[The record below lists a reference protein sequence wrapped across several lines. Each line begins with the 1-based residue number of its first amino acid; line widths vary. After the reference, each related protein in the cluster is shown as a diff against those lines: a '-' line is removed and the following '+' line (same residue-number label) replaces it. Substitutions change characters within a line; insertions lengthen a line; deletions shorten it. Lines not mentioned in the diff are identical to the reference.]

1 MKTMKLFFSTLFVVI
16 ISAIGMVSCND
27 DDEPKDKV
35 IEVTMSVSENTDI
48 MYSLF
53 DDNKE
58 NPVECMLV
66 MEDGVDQTWRKMSFS
81 GIEWFT
87 YEKGHRYKLRAK
99 KTILAN
105 PPADGSAWKYELVEV
120 LEDKEIIGP
129 ELPVEATIKSEAD
142 IVYEELCP
150 IEKYSVSSPI
160 FVDGNGKIYSSEGNE
175 RPSYKNC
182 RIYLNNT
189 LDPTAPDWVKL
200 NSTTY
205 MARYAYVISPLSDK
219 IRLVVASGG
228 GPMLKYIVTEDD
240 FRYVTTTLNK
250 GEQLTYVL
258 ILANANK
265 RGIQKLEL
273 AYERKCCV
281 QLCGFTSVP
290 VP

>member
-142 IVYEELCP
+142 IVYEEQCP

-182 RIYLNNT
+182 RIYLNKT
-189 LDPTAPDWVKL
+189 LDITDPDWVKF

-205 MARYAYVISPLSDK
+205 MARYAYVISPLSEK

-240 FRYVTTTLNK
+240 FRYMTTTLK
-250 GEQLTYVL
+250 EKEQITYVL

-265 RGIQKLEL
+265 KGLQRLEL
-273 AYERKCCV
+273 TLERK
-281 QLCGFTSVP
+281 
-290 VP
+290 

>member
-1 MKTMKLFFSTLFVVI
+1 MKTIKLFFSTLLVVI
-16 ISAIGMVSCND
+16 ISAIGMASCID
-27 DDEPKDKV
+27 DDELKDKV
-35 IEVTMSVSENTDI
+35 VVITMSVSENTDI

-58 NPVECMLV
+58 NPIECMLV
-66 MEDGVDQTWRKMSFS
+66 KEEGVDHWRKMSFS
-81 GIEWFT
+81 SIEGFT

-105 PPADGSAWKYELVEV
+105 PPADGSAWMYELVEV

-129 ELPVEATIKSEAD
+129 ELSVEDAIKSETD
-142 IVYEELCP
+142 IVYEEQCP

-189 LDPTAPDWVKL
+189 LDPTVPDWVKL

-240 FRYVTTTLNK
+240 FRFVTTTMNN
-250 GEQLTYVL
+250 GEQLAYVL
-258 ILANANK
+258 VLANANK
-265 RGIQKLEL
+265 KGIQRLEL
-273 AYERKCCV
+273 TLERK
-281 QLCGFTSVP
+281 
-290 VP
+290 

>member
-1 MKTMKLFFSTLFVVI
+1 MKLFFSTLFVVI

-120 LEDKEIIGP
+120 LEDKVIIGP

-160 FVDGNGKIYSSEGNE
+160 FVDGNRKIYSSEGNE

-182 RIYLNNT
+182 RIYLNKT
-189 LDPTAPDWVKL
+189 LDITDPDWVKF

-240 FRYVTTTLNK
+240 FRYMTTTLK
-250 GEQLTYVL
+250 EKEQITYVL

-265 RGIQKLEL
+265 KGLQRLEL
-273 AYERKCCV
+273 TLERK
-281 QLCGFTSVP
+281 
-290 VP
+290 

>member
-182 RIYLNNT
+182 RIYLNKT
-189 LDPTAPDWVKL
+189 LDITDPDWVKF

-205 MARYAYVISPLSDK
+205 MARYAYVISPLSEK

-240 FRYVTTTLNK
+240 FRYMTTTLK
-250 GEQLTYVL
+250 EKEQITYAL

-265 RGIQKLEL
+265 KGLQRLEL
-273 AYERKCCV
+273 TLERK
-281 QLCGFTSVP
+281 
-290 VP
+290 

>member
-1 MKTMKLFFSTLFVVI
+1 MKTIKLFFSTLFVVI

-142 IVYEELCP
+142 IVYEEQCP

-160 FVDGNGKIYSSEGNE
+160 FVDGNGKIFNSEGNE

-182 RIYLNNT
+182 RIYLNKT
-189 LDPTAPDWVKL
+189 LDITGPDWVKF

-240 FRYVTTTLNK
+240 FRYVTATMK
-250 GEQLTYVL
+250 EKEQITYVL

-273 AYERKCCV
+273 AFERK
-281 QLCGFTSVP
+281 
-290 VP
+290 

>member
-1 MKTMKLFFSTLFVVI
+1 MKTIKLFFSTLLVVI

-182 RIYLNNT
+182 RIYLNKT
-189 LDPTAPDWVKL
+189 LDITDPDWVKF

-205 MARYAYVISPLSDK
+205 MARYAYVISPLSEK

-240 FRYVTTTLNK
+240 FRYMTTTLK
-250 GEQLTYVL
+250 EKEQITYAL

-265 RGIQKLEL
+265 KGLQRLEL
-273 AYERKCCV
+273 TLERK
-281 QLCGFTSVP
+281 
-290 VP
+290 

>member
-1 MKTMKLFFSTLFVVI
+1 MKTIKLFFSTLLVVI
-16 ISAIGMVSCND
+16 ISAIGMASCND
-27 DDEPKDKV
+27 DDELKDKV

-182 RIYLNNT
+182 RIYLNKT
-189 LDPTAPDWVKL
+189 LDITDPDWVKF

-205 MARYAYVISPLSDK
+205 MARYAYVISPLSEK

-240 FRYVTTTLNK
+240 FRYMTTTLK
-250 GEQLTYVL
+250 EKEQITYAL

-265 RGIQKLEL
+265 KGLQRLEL
-273 AYERKCCV
+273 TLERK
-281 QLCGFTSVP
+281 
-290 VP
+290 

>member
-1 MKTMKLFFSTLFVVI
+1 MKTIKLFFSTLLVVI
-16 ISAIGMVSCND
+16 ISAIGMASCND
-27 DDEPKDKV
+27 DDELKDKV

-58 NPVECMLV
+58 NPIECMLV

-240 FRYVTTTLNK
+240 FRYMTTTLK
-250 GEQLTYVL
+250 EKEQITYVL

-265 RGIQKLEL
+265 KGLQRLEL
-273 AYERKCCV
+273 TLERK
-281 QLCGFTSVP
+281 
-290 VP
+290 

>member
-182 RIYLNNT
+182 RIYLNKT
-189 LDPTAPDWVKL
+189 LDPTDTDWVRF

-240 FRYVTTTLNK
+240 FRYMTTTLK
-250 GEQLTYVL
+250 EKEQITYVL

-273 AYERKCCV
+273 AFERK
-281 QLCGFTSVP
+281 
-290 VP
+290 

>member
-129 ELPVEATIKSEAD
+129 EFPVEATIKSEAD
-142 IVYEELCP
+142 IVYEEQCP
-150 IEKYSVSSPI
+150 IQKYSVSSPI
-160 FVDGNGKIYSSEGNE
+160 FVDGNGKIYTSEGNE

-182 RIYLNNT
+182 RIYLNKT

-240 FRYVTTTLNK
+240 FRNVTTTMNK
-250 GEQLTYVL
+250 GEQLAYVL
-258 ILANANK
+258 VLANANK
-265 RGIQKLEL
+265 KGIQRLEL
-273 AYERKCCV
+273 TLERK
-281 QLCGFTSVP
+281 
-290 VP
+290 

>member
-16 ISAIGMVSCND
+16 LSAIGMVSCND
-27 DDEPKDKV
+27 DDELKDKV
-35 IEVTMSVSENTDI
+35 VEVTMSVSENTDI

-105 PPADGSAWKYELVEV
+105 PPADGSAWKYELIEV

-142 IVYEELCP
+142 IVYEEQCP

-182 RIYLNNT
+182 RIYLDKT

-205 MARYAYVISPLSDK
+205 MARYAYVISPLSDQ

-240 FRYVTTTLNK
+240 FRYMTVTMNK

-258 ILANANK
+258 VFTNANK
-265 RGIQKLEL
+265 KGIQRLEL
-273 AYERKCCV
+273 TLERK
-281 QLCGFTSVP
+281 
-290 VP
+290 

>member
-189 LDPTAPDWVKL
+189 LDPTVPDWVKL

-205 MARYAYVISPLSDK
+205 MARYAYIISPLSDK

-240 FRYVTTTLNK
+240 FRFVTTTMNN
-250 GEQLTYVL
+250 GEQLAYVL

-265 RGIQKLEL
+265 KGIQRLEL
-273 AYERKCCV
+273 TLERK
-281 QLCGFTSVP
+281 
-290 VP
+290 

>member
-142 IVYEELCP
+142 IVYEEQCP

-205 MARYAYVISPLSDK
+205 MARYAYVISPISDK

-240 FRYVTTTLNK
+240 FRFVTTTMNN
-250 GEQLTYVL
+250 GEQLAYVL

-265 RGIQKLEL
+265 KGIQRLEL
-273 AYERKCCV
+273 TLERK
-281 QLCGFTSVP
+281 
-290 VP
+290 

>member
-189 LDPTAPDWVKL
+189 LDPTVPDWVKL

-240 FRYVTTTLNK
+240 FRYMTTTLK
-250 GEQLTYVL
+250 EKEQITYAL

-265 RGIQKLEL
+265 KGLQRL
-273 AYERKCCV
+273 ALTLERK
-281 QLCGFTSVP
+281 
-290 VP
+290 

>member
-1 MKTMKLFFSTLFVVI
+1 MKTIKLFFSTLLVVI

-27 DDEPKDKV
+27 DDELKDKV

-81 GIEWFT
+81 YIEGFT

-120 LEDKEIIGP
+120 LEDKEITGP
-129 ELPVEATIKSEAD
+129 ELPVEDAIKSEAD
-142 IVYEELCP
+142 IVYEEQCP

-160 FVDGNGKIYSSEGNE
+160 FVDGNGTIYNSEGNE

-189 LDPTAPDWVKL
+189 LDTTDPDWVKF

-219 IRLVVASGG
+219 TRLVVASGG

-240 FRYVTTTLNK
+240 FRYVTTTMNK

-258 ILANANK
+258 VLANANK
-265 RGIQKLEL
+265 KGIQRLEL
-273 AYERKCCV
+273 TFERK
-281 QLCGFTSVP
+281 
-290 VP
+290 

>member
-129 ELPVEATIKSEAD
+129 ELPVEATIKYEAD

-189 LDPTAPDWVKL
+189 LDTTVPDWVKL

-240 FRYVTTTLNK
+240 FRYMTTTLK
-250 GEQLTYVL
+250 EKEQITYVL

-265 RGIQKLEL
+265 KGLQRLEL
-273 AYERKCCV
+273 TLERK
-281 QLCGFTSVP
+281 
-290 VP
+290 

>member
-129 ELPVEATIKSEAD
+129 ELPVEDAIKSEAD

-189 LDPTAPDWVKL
+189 LDPTVPDWVKL

-205 MARYAYVISPLSDK
+205 MARYA
-219 IRLVVASGG
+219 
-228 GPMLKYIVTEDD
+228 
-240 FRYVTTTLNK
+240 
-250 GEQLTYVL
+250 
-258 ILANANK
+258 
-265 RGIQKLEL
+265 
-273 AYERKCCV
+273 
-281 QLCGFTSVP
+281 
-290 VP
+290 

>member
-1 MKTMKLFFSTLFVVI
+1 MKTIKLFFSTLLVVI

-27 DDEPKDKV
+27 DDELKDKV

-48 MYSLF
+48 MYLLF
-53 DDNKE
+53 DHNKE
-58 NPVECMLV
+58 NPIECMLV

-182 RIYLNNT
+182 RIYLNKT
-189 LDPTAPDWVKL
+189 LDITDPDWVKF

-240 FRYVTTTLNK
+240 FRYMTTTLK
-250 GEQLTYVL
+250 EKEQITYVL

-265 RGIQKLEL
+265 KGLQRLEL
-273 AYERKCCV
+273 TLERK
-281 QLCGFTSVP
+281 
-290 VP
+290 

>member
-1 MKTMKLFFSTLFVVI
+1 MKTIKLFFSTLLVVI

-189 LDPTAPDWVKL
+189 LDITDPDWVKF

-240 FRYVTTTLNK
+240 FRFVTTTMNN
-250 GEQLTYVL
+250 GEQLAYVL

-265 RGIQKLEL
+265 KGIQRLEL
-273 AYERKCCV
+273 TLERK
-281 QLCGFTSVP
+281 
-290 VP
+290 

>member
-129 ELPVEATIKSEAD
+129 ELPVEATIKYEAD

-182 RIYLNNT
+182 RIYLNKT
-189 LDPTAPDWVKL
+189 LDITDPDWVKF

-240 FRYVTTTLNK
+240 FRYMTTTLK
-250 GEQLTYVL
+250 EKEQITYVL

-265 RGIQKLEL
+265 KGLQRLEL
-273 AYERKCCV
+273 TLERK
-281 QLCGFTSVP
+281 
-290 VP
+290 

>member
-129 ELPVEATIKSEAD
+129 ELPVEATIKYEAD

-182 RIYLNNT
+182 RIYLNKT
-189 LDPTAPDWVKL
+189 LDITDPDWVKF

-219 IRLVVASGG
+219 IRLVVASGR

-240 FRYVTTTLNK
+240 FRYMTTTLK
-250 GEQLTYVL
+250 EKEQITYVL

-265 RGIQKLEL
+265 KGLQRLEL
-273 AYERKCCV
+273 TLERK
-281 QLCGFTSVP
+281 
-290 VP
+290 

>member
-182 RIYLNNT
+182 RIYLNKT

-240 FRYVTTTLNK
+240 FRNVTTTMNK
-250 GEQLTYVL
+250 GEPLAYVL
-258 ILANANK
+258 VLANANK
-265 RGIQKLEL
+265 KGIQRLEL
-273 AYERKCCV
+273 TLERK
-281 QLCGFTSVP
+281 
-290 VP
+290 

>member
-1 MKTMKLFFSTLFVVI
+1 MKTIKLFFSTLFFVI
-16 ISAIGMVSCND
+16 LSTIGMVSCND

-66 MEDGVDQTWRKMSFS
+66 KEDGVDQTWGKMGFS
-81 GIEWFT
+81 DIEGFT

-142 IVYEELCP
+142 IVYEEQCP

-182 RIYLNNT
+182 RIYLNKT
-189 LDPTAPDWVKL
+189 LDPTAPDWVKF

-240 FRYVTTTLNK
+240 FRYVTTTMK
-250 GEQLTYVL
+250 EKEQLTYVL

-265 RGIQKLEL
+265 KGLQRLEL
-273 AYERKCCV
+273 TLERK
-281 QLCGFTSVP
+281 
-290 VP
+290 

>member
-1 MKTMKLFFSTLFVVI
+1 MKTMKLFFSTLLVVI
-16 ISAIGMVSCND
+16 ISAIGMVSCID
-27 DDEPKDKV
+27 DDELKDKV

-48 MYSLF
+48 MYFLF
-53 DDNKE
+53 DHNKE
-58 NPVECMLV
+58 NPIECMLV
-66 MEDGVDQTWRKMSFS
+66 KEEGVDHWRKMSFS
-81 GIEWFT
+81 SIEGFT

-105 PPADGSAWKYELVEV
+105 PPADGSAWMYELVEV

-129 ELPVEATIKSEAD
+129 ELPVEDAIKSETD
-142 IVYEELCP
+142 IVYEEQCP

-189 LDPTAPDWVKL
+189 LDPTVPDWVKL

-240 FRYVTTTLNK
+240 FRYMTTTLK
-250 GEQLTYVL
+250 EKEQITYVL

-265 RGIQKLEL
+265 KGLQRLEL
-273 AYERKCCV
+273 TLERK
-281 QLCGFTSVP
+281 
-290 VP
+290 

>member
-182 RIYLNNT
+182 RIYLNKT
-189 LDPTAPDWVKL
+189 LDITDPDWVKF

-240 FRYVTTTLNK
+240 FRYVTTTMK
-250 GEQLTYVL
+250 EKEQITYVL

-265 RGIQKLEL
+265 KGLQRLEL
-273 AYERKCCV
+273 TLERK
-281 QLCGFTSVP
+281 
-290 VP
+290 

>member
-1 MKTMKLFFSTLFVVI
+1 MKTIKSFFSTLLVVI

-27 DDEPKDKV
+27 DDELKDKV

-48 MYSLF
+48 MYFLF
-53 DDNKE
+53 DHNKE
-58 NPVECMLV
+58 NPIECMLV

-81 GIEWFT
+81 EIEGFT

-105 PPADGSAWKYELVEV
+105 PPADGSAWKYELVDV

-142 IVYEELCP
+142 IVYEEQCP

-160 FVDGNGKIYSSEGNE
+160 FVDGNGKIHSSEGNE

-182 RIYLNNT
+182 RIYLNKI
-189 LDPTAPDWVKL
+189 LDTTDPDWVKF

-205 MARYAYVISPLSDK
+205 MAR
-219 IRLVVASGG
+219 
-228 GPMLKYIVTEDD
+228 
-240 FRYVTTTLNK
+240 
-250 GEQLTYVL
+250 
-258 ILANANK
+258 
-265 RGIQKLEL
+265 
-273 AYERKCCV
+273 
-281 QLCGFTSVP
+281 
-290 VP
+290 

>member
-240 FRYVTTTLNK
+240 FRYMTTTLK
-250 GEQLTYVL
+250 EKEQITYVL

-265 RGIQKLEL
+265 KGLQRLEL
-273 AYERKCCV
+273 TLERK
-281 QLCGFTSVP
+281 
-290 VP
+290 

>member
-1 MKTMKLFFSTLFVVI
+1 MKTIKLFFSTLFVVI
-16 ISAIGMVSCND
+16 LSTIGMVSCND

-182 RIYLNNT
+182 RIYLNKT
-189 LDPTAPDWVKL
+189 LDITDPDWVKF

-240 FRYVTTTLNK
+240 FRYMTVTMNK

-258 ILANANK
+258 VFANANK
-265 RGIQKLEL
+265 KGIQRLEL
-273 AYERKCCV
+273 TLERK
-281 QLCGFTSVP
+281 
-290 VP
+290 

>member
-1 MKTMKLFFSTLFVVI
+1 MKTIKLFFSTLLVVI
-16 ISAIGMVSCND
+16 ISAIGMVSCID
-27 DDEPKDKV
+27 DDELKDKV
-35 IEVTMSVSENTDI
+35 VEVTMSVSENTDI

-58 NPVECMLV
+58 NPVECLLV
-66 MEDGVDQTWRKMSFS
+66 MEDGVDQTWRKMGFS
-81 GIEWFT
+81 KIEGFT

-105 PPADGSAWKYELVEV
+105 PPADGSAWRYELVEV

-142 IVYEELCP
+142 IVYEEQCP

-189 LDPTAPDWVKL
+189 LDPTVPDWVKL

-228 GPMLKYIVTEDD
+228 GPMLKYIVQEED
-240 FRYVTTTLNK
+240 FRYITSTMK
-250 GEQLTYVL
+250 EKEQLTYVL
-258 ILANANK
+258 VLANVHK
-265 RGIQKLEL
+265 KGLQRMEVTFVRI
-273 AYERKCCV
+273 
-281 QLCGFTSVP
+281 
-290 VP
+290 

>member
-129 ELPVEATIKSEAD
+129 ELPVEATIKYEAD

-182 RIYLNNT
+182 RIYLNKT
-189 LDPTAPDWVKL
+189 LDPTVPDWVKL

-240 FRYVTTTLNK
+240 FRYMTTTLK
-250 GEQLTYVL
+250 EKEQITYVL

-265 RGIQKLEL
+265 KGLQRLEL
-273 AYERKCCV
+273 TLERK
-281 QLCGFTSVP
+281 
-290 VP
+290 

>member
-81 GIEWFT
+81 YIEGFT

-182 RIYLNNT
+182 RIYLNKT
-189 LDPTAPDWVKL
+189 LDITDPDWVKF

-205 MARYAYVISPLSDK
+205 MARYAYVISPLSEK

-240 FRYVTTTLNK
+240 FRYVTTTMK
-250 GEQLTYVL
+250 EKEQITYVL

-265 RGIQKLEL
+265 KGLQRLEL
-273 AYERKCCV
+273 TLERK
-281 QLCGFTSVP
+281 
-290 VP
+290 